1 MSIFSAYRHIFIVKT
16 STSHVAPHEKYSQ
29 DMMKKDLN
37 AAFIIPFDADTLDL
51 KRMVKTIG

>member
-1 MSIFSAYRHIFIVKT
+1 MSIFSAYRRIFIVKT
-16 STSHVAPHEKYSQ
+16 STSHVAPHENIQ
-29 DMMKKDLN
+29 DMMKKDLD